1 MPIFK
6 YLVLNGNK
14 APEYIEVEQSIGS
27 PPLSKH
33 PISGE
38 PLKKI
43 PYSPSLTL
51 SHSTIRENSSL
62 SSDRLK
68 KHGFSIFQKD
78 DEGYQEI

>member
-6 YLVLNGNK
+6 YLVLNGKK

-38 PLKKI
+38 PLKKFLI
-43 PYSPSLTL
+43 HQALPSA
-51 SHSTIRENSSL
+51 IRPFEKIV
-62 SSDRLK
+62 RLV
-68 KHGFSIFQKD
+68 QTA
-78 DEGYQEI
+78 